1 MAKAV
6 KLADIAQKL
15 NVSNVTVSKAL
26 SDQKG
31 VSEEL
36 RAKIKQVAEEMGY
49 RSLTVAKMENANKS
63 YNIGVVVAE
72 RYVGKYES
80 FYWQMYQ
87 EIATKAVSKKCF
99 TMLEIIS
106 AEDENNLIMPKLL
119 KEEKVDGIIILG
131 IPHDDYLA
139 AFEVDVKVP
148 YMYMDFYSEGQ
159 NCDSVVTD
167 NYYGMYKL
175 VDYLISMGHREI
187 GYVGTLK
194 ATSSITDRY
203 FGYCKA
209 LLEHD
214 ITLEQNWIISD
225 RDKTG
230 RVGLDTIELPQKLP
244 TAFAC
249 NNDLTAAYVIKLLN
263 NRGIRVPEDISV
275 TGFDNFLYPG
285 LCDIAITSYEVD
297 IKEMARKCVNKLLKK
312 MSGERGKQEITIV
325 DGRLIYTD
333 SVKRIN

>member
-49 RSLTVAKMENANKS
+49 RSLTVAKMESANKS

-72 RYVGKYES
+72 RFVGKYES

-87 EIATKAVSKKCF
+87 EIATKAVAKKCF
-99 TMLEIIS
+99 TMLEIIT
-106 AEDENNLIMPKLL
+106 AEDEERLIMPKLL
-119 KEEKVDGIIILG
+119 EEEKVDGIIILG
-131 IPHDDYLA
+131 IPHEDYLA

-148 YMYMDFYSEGQ
+148 YIYMDFYNEGQ

-187 GYVGTLK
+187 AYVGTLK

-214 ITLEQNWIISD
+214 IALNPEWVIGD
-225 RDKTG
+225 RDKAGKTCME
-230 RVGLDTIELPQKLP
+230 TISLPEKLP

-249 NNDLTAAYVIKLLN
+249 NNDLTAAYVIKLLQ
-263 NRGIRVPEDISV
+263 NRGIRVPEDVSV
-275 TGFDNFLYPG
+275 TGFDNFIYPG
-285 LCDIAITSYEVD
+285 LCDMAITTYEVD

-312 MSGERGKQEITIV
+312 MSGERCKQEITIV
-325 DGRLIYTD
+325 NGRLIYTE
-333 SVKRIN
+333 SVKKL